1 MKVALLTEPLK
12 FNLVEEEKPEP
23 GPDQVRIRVASAGI
37 CGTDIEAFLGNVP
50 RGWHIS
56 YPFRMGHELAGTVDQ
71 VGAHVTTVR
80 VGDRVVPDGR
90 LTCGHCYQC
99 RRRKFSACLNAGYIS
114 GGFMEYT
121 VYPSRNLVRLPDG
134 LSWDQGAWAEPVSCC
149 IYGNS
154 KLEVGIGD
162 TAVVFGDGPIGIIH
176 GQLLKKRG
184 ARTILVGVADH
195 KLKIA
200 EQTGIDETIHAQR
213 RDPVAEVRRLTGGR
227 GADIVVVAVG
237 HEKVL
242 EQALYLA
249 GRGGQILYFAAA
261 LKEKLALP
269 LDLVHYQELKLMGSY
284 DSMICHYEDAL
295 QAMASGAVVVEPLI
309 SHRFALE
316 DIQKAFELARKREGL
331 KILIQNRHVL

>member
-1 MKVALLTEPLK
+1 
-12 FNLVEEEKPEP
+12 
-23 GPDQVRIRVASAGI
+23 
-37 CGTDIEAFLGNVP
+37 
-50 RGWHIS
+50 
-56 YPFRMGHELAGTVDQ
+56 
-71 VGAHVTTVR
+71 
-80 VGDRVVPDGR
+80 
-90 LTCGHCYQC
+90 
-99 RRRKFSACLNAGYIS
+99 
-114 GGFMEYT
+114 
-121 VYPSRNLVRLPDG
+121 
-134 LSWDQGAWAEPVSCC
+134 
-149 IYGNS
+149 
-154 KLEVGIGD
+154 
-162 TAVVFGDGPIGIIH
+162 
-176 GQLLKKRG
+176 
-184 ARTILVGVADH
+184 
-195 KLKIA
+195 
-200 EQTGIDETIHAQR
+200 
-213 RDPVAEVRRLTGGR
+213 VRRLTGGR